1 MLPILPTLHVMLCM
15 IGVLRNPLIIIIES
29 FKNLF
34 TILWFK
40 IVFHFLVFHWKSLYP
55 LSKGSEQKTTTILAP
70 RKVIPTYNNCSQQ
83 LNYKLKKK
91 REKENVN
98 NSQLTLPF
106 FIRYYLYIKEILY
119 YSYIYIFCFDFVAKI
134 Q

>member
-40 IVFHFLVFHWKSLYP
+40 IVFHFLVFFYL
-55 LSKGSEQKTTTILAP
+55 
-70 RKVIPTYNNCSQQ
+70 
-83 LNYKLKKK
+83 
-91 REKENVN
+91 
-98 NSQLTLPF
+98 
-106 FIRYYLYIKEILY
+106 FIFI
-119 YSYIYIFCFDFVAKI
+119 YIYFFYREIFNL
-134 Q
+134 